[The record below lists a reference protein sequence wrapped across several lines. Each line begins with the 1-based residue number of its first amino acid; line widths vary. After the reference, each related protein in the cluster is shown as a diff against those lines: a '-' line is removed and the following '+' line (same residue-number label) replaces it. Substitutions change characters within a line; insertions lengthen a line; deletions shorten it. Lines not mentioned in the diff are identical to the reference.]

1 MGTGLLLLIVSA
13 SQVHCMGRY
22 KYDVLLGNYGVLLN
36 YNGRECPCV
45 YYCQVHKGLSR
56 ETSSYGL
63 IDRIG
68 AQVAGLTPRSQ
79 ASLGAKPQAEGEG
92 EAESGVD

>member
-1 MGTGLLLLIVSA
+1 MDYDYGNDRTMIIVM
-13 SQVHCMGRY
+13 CL
-22 KYDVLLGNYGVLLN
+22 VLTK
-36 YNGRECPCV
+36 
-45 YYCQVHKGLSR
+45 CQVHKGLSR

-92 EAESGVD
+92 VAEPGVD